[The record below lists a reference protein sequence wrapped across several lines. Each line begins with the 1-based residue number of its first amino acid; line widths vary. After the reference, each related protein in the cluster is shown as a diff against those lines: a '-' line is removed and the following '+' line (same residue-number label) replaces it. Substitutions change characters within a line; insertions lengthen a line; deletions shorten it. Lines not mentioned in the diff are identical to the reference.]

1 MFEWNQ
7 RARLD
12 NLRNN
17 GVDFVRA
24 ALMFENP
31 VIEREDVR
39 QFAGEKRHIAIGH
52 SKGYF
57 MVVVSSP
64 RGARCRILEAWKA
77 DDEDERIYREAIPQ
91 TAASDEGL
99 HGRRRAIAGQSRPEL
114 LGYRPSPL
122 PLPKP
127 QGRST
132 TSGS

>member
-1 MFEWNQ
+1 MFEWDQ

-24 ALMFENP
+24 AMMFDNP
-31 VIEREDVR
+31 VVEREDLR
-39 QFAGEKRHIAIGH
+39 QFAGERRHIAIGH

-57 MVVVSSP
+57 MVVVTSP
-64 RGARCRILEAWKA
+64 RGARRRILEAWKA
-77 DDEDERIYREAIPQ
+77 DHEDERIYRAAVPQ

-99 HGRRRAIAGQSRPEL
+99 HGRRRLLAGQSRAGL
-114 LGYRPSPL
+114 LGRRQSPL

-127 QGRST
+127 EGRST
-132 TSGS
+132 PSGS